1 MWIILSYFL
10 QYFTKIKVNTFYECY
25 FGPFFKSIGETKT
38 WSCTFS
44 VKSFIYHH
52 TRGIVKWL
60 FEIRDRLNQT
70 HCGLEKKPPL
80 PPPLP
85 PILHKEE
92 KKEEG
97 KKRKKKQT
105 DKITLTT
112 DKKQSTGELNIH
124 ESYNS
129 RSPSF
134 DGLLTTGKS
143 ALEKST
149 GDPWIL
155 QQGKVPWGRGWSYKG
170 FKRTLLTIS
179 TALSGPGVARA
190 HFLNSGCLPITKTV
204 AKWRLRFSP
213 PFTACATDKTGL
225 NHASDAGY
233 PFKANF

>member
-1 MWIILSYFL
+1 MIVWN
-10 QYFTKIKVNTFYECY
+10 Q
-25 FGPFFKSIGETKT
+25 GPTQPNSL
-38 WSCTFS
+38 
-44 VKSFIYHH
+44 
-52 TRGIVKWL
+52 WL
-60 FEIRDRLNQT
+60 R
-70 HCGLEKKPPL
+70 KKAPSP

-85 PILHKEE
+85 LILHKEE

-134 DGLLTTGKS
+134 DGLPTTGKS
-143 ALEKST
+143 ALGKST
-149 GDPWIL
+149 GDSWIL

-213 PFTACATDKTGL
+213 PFTACATDQNWFKSRFRRRL
-225 NHASDAGY
+225 
-233 PFKANF
+233 PF